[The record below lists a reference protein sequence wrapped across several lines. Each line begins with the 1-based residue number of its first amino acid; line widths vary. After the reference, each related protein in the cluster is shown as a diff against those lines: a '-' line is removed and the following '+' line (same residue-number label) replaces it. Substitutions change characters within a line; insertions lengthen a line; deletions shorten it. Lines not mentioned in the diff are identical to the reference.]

1 MIVQRIKLLNWR
13 NMERAEIMLEK
24 RAFFFSPFSLGK
36 SACLD
41 VFRFLHDIVSDGGG
55 MQSAVSIRGGLA
67 SLRGH
72 YDPSFPNIGITVD
85 MEDEKS
91 HALWTYHL
99 SVTQENRGFRRPII
113 TREEVW
119 KNSQPLIIRPDPSD
133 REDNERLMQTV
144 LEQVG
149 MNAGFRELS
158 VFFDSIAYLQPDPSA
173 CGFLDAVSK
182 TAPIIRRTRLERIT
196 AVLSCIDQNAGIL
209 QFARDEAG
217 QPLLMADNRILGRM
231 DGVLDSP
238 GFPED
243 IFRTI
248 VILWWLLDSDSLL
261 LLEEPETCLDAASL
275 SRLPML
281 MSRLQVLRK
290 TSRQILISTHS
301 RDLLDAP
308 DLRTGEIVTLHP
320 SADGPAVSAFMGLS
334 GMTGLP
340 ASGEG
345 PADDSEP
352 MFTIS

>member
-1 MIVQRIKLLNWR
+1 
-13 NMERAEIMLEK
+13 
-24 RAFFFSPFSLGK
+24 
-36 SACLD
+36 
-41 VFRFLHDIVSDGGG
+41 
-55 MQSAVSIRGGLA
+55 
-67 SLRGH
+67 
-72 YDPSFPNIGITVD
+72 
-85 MEDEKS
+85 
-91 HALWTYHL
+91 
-99 SVTQENRGFRRPII
+99 
-113 TREEVW
+113 
-119 KNSQPLIIRPDPSD
+119 
-133 REDNERLMQTV
+133 
-144 LEQVG
+144 
-149 MNAGFRELS
+149 
-158 VFFDSIAYLQPDPSA
+158 
-173 CGFLDAVSK
+173 
-182 TAPIIRRTRLERIT
+182 
-196 AVLSCIDQNAGIL
+196 
-209 QFARDEAG
+209 
-217 QPLLMADNRILGRM
+217 M

-261 LLEEPETCLDAASL
+261 LLEDPETCLDAASL

-308 DLRTGEIVTLHP
+308 DLRTGEIVTLHL

-340 ASGEG
+340 SSGEG